1 MGFKRI
7 VENEGIVKGV
17 EHKEK
22 DEHENKNA
30 NANANADE
38 KAEEEILK
46 SAALYANQE
55 KQETDGTNFSA
66 KGSLIITS
74 DTKSIGRNDDKDM
87 DIDKDP
93 SKKYKYKYKA
103 TCTRKCKCRQQYN
116 KISTRSE
123 KQS

>member
-22 DEHENKNA
+22 DEHENTNT
-30 NANANADE
+30 NADE

-46 SAALYANQE
+46 SAALYANNQE
-55 KQETDGTNFSA
+55 KQETDGTNFFA
-66 KGSLIITS
+66 KGSLIIKS
-74 DTKSIGRNDDKDM
+74 DTKSIGRNDNKDM

-93 SKKYKYKYKA
+93 FKIYKYKA
-103 TCTRKCKCRQQYN
+103 MCTRKCKCRQRYN